1 MLTLIKILDCHSSHR
16 PTQCGQAKSCQKS
29 DCLMII
35 MIIVTLTL
43 VASDLPARRPAPQ
56 QSCAPRAGRGGREAW
71 HALPTQRVDRG
82 KPLKIFRWGTN
93 KQAPIPRPLLSWSSG
108 RSRSL
113 EGCGQGRAN
122 REGPHTGNYL
132 SKVEWMQ
139 MWESLGDIGWREPA
153 CCRSSPRQARRAA
166 ARPRSPGGPAP
177 RGLRESS
184 RRGGDLLK

>member
-43 VASDLPARRPAPQ
+43 AASDLPARRPAPQ
-56 QSCAPRAGRGGREAW
+56 QSCAPQAGPDGREAW
-71 HALPTQRVDRG
+71 HVLLTRRVDRG
-82 KPLKIFRWGTN
+82 RPSKMRSKHRIC
-93 KQAPIPRPLLSWSSG
+93 KIPRPLLSWSSG

-132 SKVEWMQ
+132 SKVE
-139 MWESLGDIGWREPA
+139 
-153 CCRSSPRQARRAA
+153 
-166 ARPRSPGGPAP
+166 
-177 RGLRESS
+177 
-184 RRGGDLLK
+184 